1 MKNLKFGII
10 GAGALGIISIF
21 LPWIDIMGFKMS
33 LWDARSAAGAD
44 FWMVAIGFL
53 APLAMGV
60 MGVVKGPM
68 LKWQYGVSAG
78 GFALA
83 LIKVRNAF
91 DLAIGA
97 KLMLVAAVAG
107 VAISIFLIVKGE
119 EG

>member
-10 GAGALGIISIF
+10 GAGLLGIISIF
-21 LPWIDIMGFKMS
+21 LPWIDMMGIKIT

-44 FWMVAIGFL
+44 FWMVALGFL

-60 MGVVKGPM
+60 MGVVKAPM
-68 LKWQYGVSAG
+68 QKWQFGVSAG
-78 GFALA
+78 GFAIA

-97 KLMLVAAVAG
+97 KLMLIAAIAG
-107 VAISIFLIVKGE
+107 LAISILLIVKGE